1 MLLSQVKIALCL
13 RCLKTV
19 MMSAISR
26 LVRLTLVTSR
36 KQYLTCLKHPP
47 IKYKYLRANQTPFMA
62 TELHREIM
70 KGQVCGNNFLGAKS
84 QENNLKYNRQR
95 NF

>member
-1 MLLSQVKIALCL
+1 
-13 RCLKTV
+13 
-19 MMSAISR
+19 
-26 LVRLTLVTSR
+26 
-36 KQYLTCLKHPP
+36 
-47 IKYKYLRANQTPFMA
+47 MA